1 MSCFRIA
8 SDYDTCV
15 TEKVSFFAS
24 FIVILGDCLLF
35 SSPNSEKDNQN
46 HSQIFLILFDY
57 AREKLYLRMRVACG
71 GRGSYRPLNPLLPS
85 TFFVERDGK
94 HREYWVS
101 IPENKECVS
110 GYSLPR
116 PF

>member
-46 HSQIFLILFDY
+46 HSQIFYYFLIMR
-57 AREKLYLRMRVACG
+57 ARSYTCACALRVVGVA
-71 GRGSYRPLNPLLPS
+71 RIDL
-85 TFFVERDGK
+85 
-94 HREYWVS
+94 
-101 IPENKECVS
+101 
-110 GYSLPR
+110 
-116 PF
+116 